1 MAAKL
6 LHTLADEN
14 SDLQKSIGCMNGI
27 FQLFD
32 RHHVRK
38 SLTLGNAHVNSVTF
52 ERDSAFQFQDSNIIN
67 NGNATSEKLTE
78 SSRVSFSSSCSSS
91 SLLSSELN
99 REETQPEISP
109 YDRVIFPEFPTSD
122 PVMSQRKGL
131 AAHMGLDLRDVVRDS
146 MYREIRGLS
155 EVCRHKRREES
166 PRPYGLKHSTP
177 VDFNESCK
185 ALAKLRTTSPRC
197 YNEVDMKDAS
207 RYYVDSHNK
216 LKSGKKVKESPKLS
230 LDSNSKLSESVSRS
244 SSMNKVSGGT
254 KRPPSSVVAKLMGLE
269 TLPGSPLGRDKINN
283 MFDGN
288 NDPFS
293 RSPRSLGK
301 DPVSS
306 SSPRWRSSEF
316 VMKPLSSLRFPTEPA
331 PWKQTD
337 RRSLIKQKQ
346 ACKPLS
352 QPMERKLKGV
362 EFKHSGKDLRAL
374 NEILEVVQT
383 KSVFGSRKQ
392 PQCSNSRGLQN
403 QVMPSTMRGP
413 IVIIKPARLV
423 GKNSIAS
430 SSLIPIHSLN
440 ITCREEESVHVK
452 RNSTSKKVAK
462 DRNISS
468 VDSKSSSRNVRSS
481 QVSKASTPKNSESAS
496 PRLRQ
501 VKKHENE
508 KRSRPPT
515 TPSDASKSRRQT
527 NRQPEESTTSPGG
540 RRRHRAQRSL
550 QKNDD
555 QLLQMSNK
563 SSTETEATMIRQATE
578 AGDGKSSSV
587 MEAAKTVV
595 SNLMQNK
602 SSPKFSEDGS
612 SEHPSPVSVLN
623 TSIYRE
629 IKPSPMKI
637 QASEGTKTD
646 HVTGGNGLTDLGDEH
661 CEEDK
666 WNPAYSFSETTTT
679 TNSFSPEINR
689 KKLQNVEH
697 LVQKL
702 KRLNSDHDE
711 TSQDY
716 IASLCENNDPNTDH
730 RYISEILLASGLLLR
745 DLGSEFQL
753 HASGHPINP
762 ELFLVLEQTKG
773 SSSSSSCNEKLNRK
787 LVFDAVNETLV
798 KKLAFVEGTWMKRK
812 KVLSAQQLLKQVCS
826 EIETAKK
833 QAKKRSDNLLLSKD
847 QEEED
852 FLKCILDEDIASTR
866 SEKWTDFGDDVVP
879 CLVVL
884 DLERLL
890 FKDLVSEVV
899 HGEIDLKK
907 MHYMGLFSK
916 AGNIFRQPRAMQA
929 ANAMLQG
936 NLSLTPSK
944 LFVGVVVV
952 SDRETGVSKGFGFV
966 TYDSIDAANK
976 AMQQMNDQELDGRII
991 GVNPADSGGGGGG
1004 FARRGGFGGGRGGFG
1019 RGGFGRGGFG
1029 RGGYNFVR

>member
-14 SDLQKSIGCMNGI
+14 SDLQKKIGCMNGI

-32 RHHVRK
+32 RHNHVRK
-38 SLTLGNAHVNSVTF
+38 SLALGNAHVNSINF
-52 ERDSAFQFQDSNIIN
+52 ERDSSFQFQDTNII
-67 NGNATSEKLTE
+67 NATSEKLTE

-109 YDRVIFPEFPTSD
+109 YDRVIFPESPTSD
-122 PVMSQRKGL
+122 PVMSRGKGF

-146 MYREIRGLS
+146 MYREVKALS
-155 EVCRHKRREES
+155 EVCRHKRREEDS

-185 ALAKLRTTSPRC
+185 ALAKLRTTSQRC

-207 RYYVDSHNK
+207 HNK
-216 LKSGKKVKESPKLS
+216 FKSGKKVKESPKLS
-230 LDSNSKLSESVSRS
+230 LDSRDHVDLKAGDSKLSRS
-244 SSMNKVSGGT
+244 STMNKRS
-254 KRPPSSVVAKLMGLE
+254 PSVVAKLMGLE
-269 TLPGSPLGRDKINN
+269 TLPGSPLG
-283 MFDGN
+283 
-288 NDPFS
+288 
-293 RSPRSLGK
+293 SPRSLRK
-301 DPVSS
+301 DTASS

-337 RRSLIKQKQ
+337 RRSLTKHKQ

-374 NEILEVVQT
+374 NEILEAMQT

-423 GKNSIAS
+423 ERSGIPS

-452 RNSTSKKVAK
+452 RNSTSKKAAK
-462 DRNISS
+462 DGSISS

-540 RRRHRAQRSL
+540 RSRPRAQRIL
-550 QKNDD
+550 QKTDD

-679 TNSFSPEINR
+679 TTTLSPEINR

-702 KRLNSDHDE
+702 KRLNSSHDE

-866 SEKWTDFGDDVVP
+866 SEKWTDFDDVVP
-879 CLVVL
+879 GLVL
-884 DLERLL
+884 DIERLL
-890 FKDLVSEVV
+890 FKDLVNEVV
-899 HGEIDLKK
+899 HGEI
-907 MHYMGLFSK
+907 G
-916 AGNIFRQPRAMQA
+916 R
-929 ANAMLQG
+929 LQ
-936 NLSLTPSK
+936 L
-944 LFVGVVVV
+944 
-952 SDRETGVSKGFGFV
+952 V
-966 TYDSIDAANK
+966 TDS
-976 AMQQMNDQELDGRII
+976 
-991 GVNPADSGGGGGG
+991 
-1004 FARRGGFGGGRGGFG
+1004 
-1019 RGGFGRGGFG
+1019 
-1029 RGGYNFVR
+1029 